1 MKSVPSGA
9 DTIDHKNGA
18 DVSYTSSVTG
28 PSVSWPWLS
37 IERFSTSP
45 FRKSVCVAA

>member
-9 DTIDHKNGA
+9 GTIDHRNGA

-28 PSVSWPWLS
+28 PSVS
-37 IERFSTSP
+37 
-45 FRKSVCVAA
+45 